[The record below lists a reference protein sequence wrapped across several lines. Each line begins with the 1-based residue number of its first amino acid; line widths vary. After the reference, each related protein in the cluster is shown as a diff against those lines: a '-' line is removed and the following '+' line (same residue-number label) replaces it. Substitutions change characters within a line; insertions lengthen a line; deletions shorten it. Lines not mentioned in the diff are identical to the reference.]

1 MSQQQGRRRSGRE
14 DIEIKDLRNFVV
26 VAEELN
32 ITRAAARLGT
42 QQSPLSRT
50 LRSLQRQ
57 LGVALIDTTGN
68 RLSITPA
75 GSRMLIE
82 ARRIL
87 QQVADLYP
95 QAQAG
100 DQSQHLRIGFSFS
113 AGGRMPQLL
122 ERMRERT
129 PAMTAS
135 LLAAPALAPPCDF
148 DVLLAP
154 ARPAIPGIGQRVLW
168 QESLWAAVPSGHPI
182 SSLSSPLF
190 SELLLLGT
198 VHHPCDLK
206 HALGHL
212 PRNLRL
218 AEVPYLD
225 TAMVDSLI
233 TSHHCSVL
241 IPESLCYPMHLAG
254 LLLKPVADLPPVRIC
269 THTVESTHTDY
280 GTWLAQLWTRVSPP
294 ATEDE
299 PVATRDD
306 PLPV

>member
-50 LRSLQRQ
+50 LRSLQQQ

-75 GSRMLIE
+75 GSRMLVE

-100 DQSQHLRIGFSFS
+100 DQGQHLRIGFSFS

-122 ERMRERT
+122 ERMRHAAPST
-129 PAMTAS
+129 TAS
-135 LLAAPALAPPCDF
+135 LVSATALASPFDY

-154 ARPAIPGIGQRVLW
+154 ARPPIPGIIQNLLW
-168 QESLWAAVPSGHPI
+168 QEPLWAAVPGSHTC

-198 VHHPCDLK
+198 VYHASDLK
-206 HALGHL
+206 YALGHL
-212 PRNLRL
+212 PRSLRL

-225 TAMVDSLI
+225 VAMVDSLVS
-233 TSHHCSVL
+233 SHHCSVL
-241 IPESLCYPMHLAG
+241 IPESLCYPMQLAG
-254 LLLKPVADLPPVRIC
+254 LLLRPVADVPPMNIC
-269 THTVESTHTDY
+269 AHTVEANQS
-280 GTWLAQLWTRVSPP
+280 GCGPWLARLWNNGVLPSSFEKKAVS
-294 ATEDE
+294 DQGS
-299 PVATRDD
+299 
-306 PLPV
+306 